1 MKDEPPYKYWE
12 RTEKIG
18 SVLIFSTVAWVGT
31 APLVIYYFKIF
42 SMVSLLANLL
52 AIILLPFVFICL
64 LSAVFIGQ
72 FVGMVGEAY
81 GYAAQWI
88 FEIMAQGFIF
98 LENIPGSYFE
108 IEEFSVSQTL
118 AGYAFLIII
127 FAMLYRKIKPE
138 ELMHF
143 SSTVKE
149 S

>member
-64 LSAVFIGQ
+64 LSAIFIGQ
-72 FVGMVGEAY
+72 FVYMAGEAY
-81 GYAAQWI
+81 GYVALWL
-88 FEIMAQGFIF
+88 FDIMAQGFML
-98 LENIPGSYFE
+98 LESIPGSYFE
-108 IEEFSVSQTL
+108 IEEFSVLQTL
-118 AGYAFLIII
+118 TGYVLLIVMFGLI
-127 FAMLYRKIKPE
+127 YRKIKPNA
-138 ELMHF
+138 LMHF
-143 SSTVKE
+143 SSTVKAI
-149 S
+149 